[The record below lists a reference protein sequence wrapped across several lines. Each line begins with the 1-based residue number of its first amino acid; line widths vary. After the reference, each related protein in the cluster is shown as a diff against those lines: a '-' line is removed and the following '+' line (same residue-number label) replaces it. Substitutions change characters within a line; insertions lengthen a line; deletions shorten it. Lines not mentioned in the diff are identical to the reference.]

1 MSCDPHPSIFVRFR
15 QGWGRVGGSK
25 RGDKRSKFIRKRRGG
40 VREACELNFFF
51 LEIYSVG
58 YREIWSNY
66 IFRNIVR
73 NGKFVFFRDIFRVHA
88 RWQANVILE
97 TWWVIGL
104 LHLSVIT
111 GLFYCVRL
119 RGSVLFYLSRR
130 NCLIFYLPGLFFIP
144 VSILLIVERICRPIF
159 QFFVTNP
166 ILFHFFVL
174 GINYIVWT
182 MDISFYFDRYI

>member
-1 MSCDPHPSIFVRFR
+1 MWKLFRYFVPIFSKCPVTHIRRFSSGFVRGGG
-15 QGWGRVGGSK
+15 GWVVRN
-25 RGDKRSKFIRKRRGG
+25 DKRSKFIRKRRGR

-104 LHLSVIT
+104 LHLSGYNRIILLCPIT
-111 GLFYCVRL
+111 RECF
-119 RGSVLFYLSRR
+119 VL
-130 NCLIFYLPGLFFIP
+130 P
-144 VSILLIVERICRPIF
+144 VS
-159 QFFVTNP
+159 
-166 ILFHFFVL
+166 
-174 GINYIVWT
+174 
-182 MDISFYFDRYI
+182 S

>member
-1 MSCDPHPSIFVRFR
+1 MNITEAGQCGSCFVISYRFSR
-15 QGWGRVGGSK
+15 NVLWPTSVDFRPVSSGVGEGGWFETISVRNLYERGG
-25 RGDKRSKFIRKRRGG
+25 GG

-73 NGKFVFFRDIFRVHA
+73 NGKFVFFRDICRVHA

-104 LHLSVIT
+104 LHLSGYNRIILLCPIT
-111 GLFYCVRL
+111 RECF
-119 RGSVLFYLSRR
+119 VL
-130 NCLIFYLPGLFFIP
+130 P
-144 VSILLIVERICRPIF
+144 VS
-159 QFFVTNP
+159 
-166 ILFHFFVL
+166 
-174 GINYIVWT
+174 
-182 MDISFYFDRYI
+182 S